1 MGRSLAIVFALAT
14 LKNCGCTLLRKQW
27 KPIIISQVR
36 WREGHPALRLGADL
50 GKCRDYPYLRNPGT
64 CSFCNHSNAA
74 TSNRRD
80 EVSIGVVSSFFDD
93 SLLCP
98 VSFSAGRETLLGLA
112 VRADGLG
119 KDASHRQ
126 GYWLFHQLGHSWVP
140 AHRPAVG
147 RKYDGCLLGSQSN
160 DGNHQPTG

>member
-14 LKNCGCTLLRKQW
+14 LKNCGRTLLRKQW

-64 CSFCNHSNAA
+64 CSFCNHSNTA

-80 EVSIGVVSSFFDD
+80 EVSIGVVFSFFGD
-93 SLLCP
+93 SLLSP
-98 VSFSAGRETLLGLA
+98 VSFSAGRETLLGRFVQTGWGKMHHIA
-112 VRADGLG
+112 KVTGFFAGL
-119 KDASHRQ
+119 DI
-126 GYWLFHQLGHSWVP
+126 
-140 AHRPAVG
+140 
-147 RKYDGCLLGSQSN
+147 LGSRRIGLLLA
-160 DGNHQPTG
+160 GNMMVAY